1 MTDAKMAS
9 RYRQSSPLGRAL
21 CLTFKVGRSRR
32 PITDGERDLVA
43 DAIVEHL
50 QLANWHIKRGQ
61 PWGGF
66 AYLGRGPPSGNSE
79 K

>member
-1 MTDAKMAS
+1 MPKWPPDIVKAVHS
-9 RYRQSSPLGRAL
+9 DVRYA
-21 CLTFKVGRSRR
+21 LTFKVGRSRR

-66 AYLGRGPPSGNSE
+66 AYLGQGPTSGSSE